1 MMQTTMT
8 LAPPALSSVLQVR
21 SPHTQGMSKKSSVLP
36 EVLKSYP
43 ALDKLT
49 WLYVRDHPGTIHVH
63 DMADHY
69 GHHFQTMAASLR
81 LLRANGL
88 VIATKEGGLVP
99 GEGREAGAYRV
110 ATTEELQRAKPYDP
124 AMKAKGKAASAMAS
138 RAETSDETS
147 TAARPARRRK
157 EGGDSGEQ
165 H

>member
-1 MMQTTMT
+1 MAVINPSEM
-8 LAPPALSSVLQVR
+8 LARKPPPELSQVNFL
-21 SPHTQGMSKKSSVLP
+21 HTQRMSQDSTALP

-49 WLYVRDHPGTIHVH
+49 WIYVRDHPGIIHVQ

-81 LLRANGL
+81 LLRQNRL

-110 ATTEELQRAKPYDP
+110 ATIAELQGAKPYDP
-124 AMKAKGKAASAMAS
+124 AMKARGKTATALARQGTTQPEDAAAS
-138 RAETSDETS
+138 
-147 TAARPARRRK
+147 
-157 EGGDSGEQ
+157 SGPQDVEE
-165 H
+165 

>member
-1 MMQTTMT
+1 
-8 LAPPALSSVLQVR
+8 
-21 SPHTQGMSKKSSVLP
+21 MSKTSLALP

-49 WLYVRDHPGTIHVH
+49 YLYVRDHPGIIHVQ
-63 DMADHY
+63 DMVDHY

-110 ATTEELQRAKPYDP
+110 ATAEELQRAQVYDP
-124 AMKAKGKAASAMAS
+124 AMKAKGKAASTRAS
-138 RAETSDETS
+138 RMEAPGETMG
-147 TAARPARRRK
+147 ARTARRQK
-157 EGGDSGEQ
+157 GQSDTGEQ
-165 H
+165 Q